1 MTERNR
7 KVWYWVIKV
16 VSVMIACFFPMW
28 AICEKFPLWK
38 TVHGD
43 ARSIGVGGILM
54 VIVFIIVFRT
64 SVFNFLKEKL
74 KITHAPPLLV
84 WLILIAFSYV
94 LIFIGQFMQDV
105 VTMLW
110 MGFIGCSFGTAL
122 TFVAEHYFGVK
133 KE

>member
-1 MTERNR
+1 MSERTRN
-7 KVWYWVIKV
+7 KLYWVFKV
-16 VSVMIACFFPMW
+16 VSVMIACAFPVW

-38 TVHGD
+38 TVYGST
-43 ARSIGVGGILM
+43 RSIGVGSILM
-54 VIVFIIVFRT
+54 VIVFIIIFRT

-84 WLILIAFSYV
+84 WLMLIAFAYI

-105 VTMLW
+105 VVMLW
-110 MGFIGCSFGTAL
+110 MGLIGCSLGTAL
-122 TFVAEHYFGVK
+122 TFVAEHYFGK